1 MKVRDRVKKAIDILD
16 YSIKNNLSL
25 AKSCK
30 IFGVSDTYV
39 KNVKSDIVANFEIN
53 SSSNDE
59 YDLIMR
65 KYNEFSQVRGL
76 NTQEKVE
83 YEKRTDL
90 LEKEKINKTVNEDAT
105 EMSLN
110 YEAPADIFNK
120 LFIQSPD
127 HIYTLEQLLDK
138 CKVDQNEW
146 KVKNYIIN
154 KWDVTAVINDT
165 LVTKENFQ
173 VKATLERNKTEYEKK
188 QWAEFLKTIKSYAP
202 DYSEFDKFKTTGKE
216 KYLLELS
223 LPDLHVGK
231 LSWDEESGENYD
243 TKIAIKRYNDAVTSL
258 LNHVSHYKEQI
269 HEILLPVGND
279 LFNIDNKNNM
289 TTAGTPQHVDS
300 RWQQMFRKTKDLMLM
315 TIDKLST
322 IAPVKVVMVSGNHD
336 CYSMDTEVLTN
347 KGFKFKNELCIDD
360 LIATVNPHSIEIE
373 YQPYTNLFE
382 REHVGEIYHI
392 KNRYTDLM
400 VTENHRM
407 FFREK
412 HDDQYRFEKICDVS
426 FKTPKY
432 FRISANNYKDDN
444 PNISDDEL
452 RLLGWINS
460 DGSIKQKKSNHRK
473 IYHIYQV
480 EGKHNLVKNL
490 LDNMNIR
497 YYEGTRYREINDIMT
512 VELKKKKNT
521 QYTYTLNVKNSGG
534 ELMDRL
540 DSLIEEKYSVP
551 KILFECSKRQ
561 VEIYLNAFIDGD
573 GTRKKGNDEWATI
586 YGVKKMLNSLQ
597 ELTVANGIYSKLLS
611 YRDKNWRLYIQLN
624 KNNTLIEDKCVN
636 KIPYNGNVW
645 CLTVP
650 NSNFITRRNGTI
662 NIQGNCQTVFY
673 LGEVLQ
679 AWYNTNSR
687 VTVDNS
693 ASLRKYYRYGTNL
706 IGFTHGDQEKHL
718 DLPYLMS
725 EERKADWAETS
736 YREFHLG
743 HFHKRKTISFV
754 DVDENRGIKVRV
766 LPSLSGTDA
775 WHHSKGYRSMKSA
788 VAFLYDK
795 NNGLVAEF
803 NHNVI

>member
-16 YSIKNNLSL
+16 YSIKNNISIK
-25 AKSCK
+25 KSCMV
-30 IFGVSDTYV
+30 FGVSDTYV
-39 KNVKSDIVANFEIN
+39 KNVKADLSADVEIN
-53 SSSNDE
+53 NKSKEE
-59 YDLIMR
+59 YDLIMK
-65 KYNEFSQVRGL
+65 KYDQFAKVRGI
-76 NTQEKVE
+76 TKTKEVE
-83 YEKRTDL
+83 EKRTDVL
-90 LEKEKINKTVNEDAT
+90 MKEKINKTVNDDAT

-120 LFIQSPD
+120 FFVEDPN
-127 HIYTLEQLLDK
+127 HIKTLEQLLEK
-138 CKVDQNEW
+138 CKVDQDEW
-146 KVKNYIIN
+146 NVKHYIVN
-154 KWDVTAVINDT
+154 KWDVTAVIDDQ

-188 QWAEFLKTIKSYAP
+188 QWSEFLKTIKSYAP
-202 DYSEFDKFKTTGKE
+202 DYSGLDKFKKTGKE

-258 LNHVSHYKEQI
+258 LNHVSHYKDQI

-315 TIDKLST
+315 TIDSLSA

-336 CYSMDTEVLTN
+336 Y
-347 KGFKFKNELCIDD
+347 
-360 LIATVNPHSIEIE
+360 
-373 YQPYTNLFE
+373 
-382 REHVGEIYHI
+382 
-392 KNRYTDLM
+392 
-400 VTENHRM
+400 
-407 FFREK
+407 
-412 HDDQYRFEKICDVS
+412 
-426 FKTPKY
+426 
-432 FRISANNYKDDN
+432 
-444 PNISDDEL
+444 
-452 RLLGWINS
+452 
-460 DGSIKQKKSNHRK
+460 
-473 IYHIYQV
+473 
-480 EGKHNLVKNL
+480 
-490 LDNMNIR
+490 
-497 YYEGTRYREINDIMT
+497 
-512 VELKKKKNT
+512 
-521 QYTYTLNVKNSGG
+521 
-534 ELMDRL
+534 
-540 DSLIEEKYSVP
+540 
-551 KILFECSKRQ
+551 
-561 VEIYLNAFIDGD
+561 
-573 GTRKKGNDEWATI
+573 
-586 YGVKKMLNSLQ
+586 
-597 ELTVANGIYSKLLS
+597 
-611 YRDKNWRLYIQLN
+611 
-624 KNNTLIEDKCVN
+624 
-636 KIPYNGNVW
+636 
-645 CLTVP
+645 
-650 NSNFITRRNGTI
+650 
-662 NIQGNCQTVFY
+662 QTVFY

-679 AWYNTNSR
+679 AWYNRSNR

-725 EERKADWAETS
+725 EERKLDWAETS

-803 NHNVI
+803 NHNVL